1 MKNAIY
7 KNVKIFTGIDVHK
20 KSWDLRSVS
29 SDVILKR
36 LHLTNPSVEKVATY
50 LNSQFPGADHI
61 CVYEAG
67 FSGFWLQEGLSSLGI
82 KTIVVHPGDVPTTD
96 KEKRNKTDIIDCT
109 KLAISLRSGQL
120 DGIYIP
126 SKDQQHDR
134 SLVRQ
139 RYQQASDE
147 RRMKNRIKSHLNF
160 YGVEL
165 EEGIQNSH
173 WSKNYLNRLQNF
185 SEAKK
190 DEVLGGYLEKLN
202 VERKFVL
209 SGIQKIRA
217 LSKTEEYNKKVELLR
232 SIPGVGLLTAMVYLT
247 ELGKDVSRFKSD
259 DRYISYIGLVPTTK
273 ASGEKKHTGGLTKRG
288 NKRLRT
294 AIVLSSWMSIR
305 HSGVMLDFY
314 QNQKA
319 KGKSSNKS
327 IIKVARKLSMIMKAV
342 LRDGVKYNEAKILK
356 T

>member
-1 MKNAIY
+1 MKSTIY

-20 KSWDLRSVS
+20 KSWELRSVS

-36 LHLTNPSVEKVATY
+36 LHLANPSVEKVATY
-50 LNSQFPGADHI
+50 LHKQFPGADHV

-67 FSGFWLQEGLSSLGI
+67 FSGFWLQEGLSSWGI

-96 KEKRNKTDIIDCT
+96 KEKRNKTDVIDCT

-120 DGIYIP
+120 DGIYVP
-126 SKDQQHDR
+126 SKGQQEDR

-160 YGVEL
+160 YGIEL
-165 EEGIQNSH
+165 EEGIQNSY
-173 WSKNYLNRLQNF
+173 WSKNYLNRLLKF
-185 SEAKK
+185 SEDKK
-190 DEVLGGYLEKLN
+190 DDVLKFHLEKLS
-202 VERKFVL
+202 VERKFAL
-209 SGIQKIRA
+209 SGIQRIRA
-217 LSKTEEYNKKVELLR
+217 LSKSERYHKAVELLR

-247 ELGKDVSRFKSD
+247 ELGKDISRFKSD

-273 ASGEKKHTGGLTKRG
+273 ASGEKKHIGSLTKRG

-294 AIVLSSWMSIR
+294 AIVLSAWMSIR
-305 HSGVMLDFY
+305 YNGVMLQTY
-314 QNQKA
+314 QNHKA
-319 KGKSSNKS
+319 NGKSSNKA
-327 IIKVARKLSMIMKAV
+327 IVKVAKKLAMIMKAV
-342 LRDGVKYNEAKILK
+342 LRDGVKYSEAKILR